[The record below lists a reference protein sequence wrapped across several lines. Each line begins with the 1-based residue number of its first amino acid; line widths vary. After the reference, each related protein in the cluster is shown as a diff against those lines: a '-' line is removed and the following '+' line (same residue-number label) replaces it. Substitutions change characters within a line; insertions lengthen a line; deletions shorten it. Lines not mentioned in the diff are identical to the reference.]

1 MAITLSDINK
11 RLIEQNYKLTSQRQ
25 LILDIFLK
33 NQNKHLSA
41 EDVHYIIKQQN
52 SEIGLATVY
61 RTLELLSELKVLHK
75 IHFDDG
81 KGRYE
86 INQANDETHHHHHL
100 ICLDCHK
107 VIEFEEDLLETLE
120 TLISKNSKFK
130 IIDHQVKFHGYCEE
144 CQKKLEDK

>member
-1 MAITLSDINK
+1 MDNILSNINK
-11 RLIEQNYKLTSQRQ
+11 KLIDQNYKLTSQRQ

-33 NQNKHLSA
+33 NQDKHLSA

-52 SEIGLATVY
+52 SDIGLATVY

-75 IHFDDG
+75 INFGDG
-81 KGRYE
+81 KSRYE
-86 INQANDETHHHHHL
+86 LNQTTSETHHHHHL
-100 ICLDCHK
+100 ICIECHK

-120 TLISKNSKFK
+120 SVISKNSKFK

-144 CQKKLEDK
+144 CQKEIEDK

>member
-1 MAITLSDINK
+1 MTIALSDINK
-11 RLIEQNYKLTSQRQ
+11 KLIEQNYKLTSQRQ

-33 NQNKHLSA
+33 NLDKHLSA

-61 RTLELLSELKVLHK
+61 RTLELLSDLNVLHK
-75 IHFDDG
+75 IHFGDG
-81 KGRYE
+81 KSRYE

-100 ICLDCHK
+100 ICLNCHK

-120 TLISKNSKFK
+120 TVISKNSKFK

-144 CQKKLEDK
+144 CQKELEDK